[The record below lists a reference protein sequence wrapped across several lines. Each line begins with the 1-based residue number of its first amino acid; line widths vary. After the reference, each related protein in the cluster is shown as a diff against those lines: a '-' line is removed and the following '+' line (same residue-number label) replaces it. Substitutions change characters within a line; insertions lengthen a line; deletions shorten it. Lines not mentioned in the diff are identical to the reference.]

1 MIDNFTALGIH
12 EKTAV
17 RIMIYEVRHRH
28 PEAVKFIVDDSAVTE
43 LLEYLKSRD
52 YRGIIR
58 VFGYEFI
65 TGIMR
70 LFEEYENYEECRH
83 IKDAMDGTAED
94 GTDVKH

>member
-1 MIDNFTALGIH
+1 MLNNFTTLGIP

-17 RIMIYEVRHRH
+17 RIMIYEVRDRR

-52 YRGIIR
+52 YRDIIR
-58 VFGYEFI
+58 VFGHEF
-65 TGIMR
+65 TAGVMR

-83 IKDAMDGTAED
+83 IKDAMDCVAAHVPGD
-94 GTDVKH
+94 